1 MPRAIILYEID
12 PSFGPNIIAEYY
24 LKQDDKIPQA
34 VLKEFSEKHS
44 KKELV
49 NITVS
54 WENDRFYSSR
64 INAESIDKDNLYISS
79 ILQEG
84 ENLVSLKSF
93 VENLKDKILQN
104 FSSDK
109 KQMKDFLQNA
119 LNSILSLIQRLKEP
133 KVIKETINDR
143 TKKMLDDGKLTEARE
158 LIDLGEEIP
167 IKLADEV
174 KLAEQF
180 LEDEFYRKSKKSFL
194 KAAEL
199 ATLIQE
205 DEIASFLEK
214 KGEQVGLFPDLLKEK
229 ENLNKEIL
237 KISNDLDSVKLNT
250 YNRFIEPIEKLV
262 EISHLFEEH
271 EYINDITK
279 LKSNAQ
285 RASRLAK
292 ELDELDEKIRELI
305 KKI

>member
-24 LKQDDKIPQA
+24 LKQDEKIPQA

-44 KKELV
+44 KKGLV
-49 NITVS
+49 NVTVRS
-54 WENDRFYSSR
+54 ENDRFYSSR

-84 ENLVSLKSF
+84 EDLVSLKSF

-109 KQMKDFLQNA
+109 KIMNDFLQNA
-119 LNSILSLIQRLKEP
+119 LKSILGLIQKLKEP
-133 KVIKETINDR
+133 KIIKETINDR
-143 TKKMLDDGKLTEARE
+143 TKTMLDEGKLTEARE

-167 IKLADEV
+167 IKLAEEV

-180 LEDEFYRKSKKSFL
+180 VKDEFYKKAKKSFL

-199 ATLIQE
+199 ATSIQE
-205 DEIASFLEK
+205 DEIASFLEN
-214 KGEQVGLFPDLLKEK
+214 KGEQVGLFPELIKEK
-229 ENLNKEIL
+229 ENLHKEIL
-237 KISNDLDSVKLNT
+237 KISNDLDNIKLNR
-250 YNRFIEPIEKLV
+250 YNRFVEPVDRLI
-262 EISHLFEEH
+262 EISQVFEEH
-271 EYINDITK
+271 EQIEIMTK
-279 LKSNAQ
+279 LKSDTQ

-292 ELDELDEKIRELI
+292 ELTNLDEKIREHI